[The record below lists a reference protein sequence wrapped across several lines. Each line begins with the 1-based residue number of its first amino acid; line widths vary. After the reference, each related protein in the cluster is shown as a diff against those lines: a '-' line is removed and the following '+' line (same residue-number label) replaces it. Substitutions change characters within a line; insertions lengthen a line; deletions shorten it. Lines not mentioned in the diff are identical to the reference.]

1 MGLNDDL
8 SSHFDR
14 RASGIRL
21 DPPALRDIRARARKR
36 QRNQRLATGI
46 AVIVVVA
53 ASIVGVRAIADNGET
68 TEKIQVLD
76 ESGGTDSPSGSE
88 NGSGSSG
95 SGIPPT
101 EDENS
106 ETPTPTEAPE
116 PPLAPE
122 PEPTPTQEPQ
132 TEQTATPPTPKP
144 EPTPTTPTTP
154 VPTPQPVEPEPVENR
169 CDYSYTDEDWY
180 TLEGTGT
187 QLIDFRGR
195 DYRNCNLSGAL
206 LSFADFSGSD
216 LSGADLSG
224 ADVRYGF
231 FNNAK
236 LINADLSGA
245 LLTGVDFSG
254 ADLTG
259 ADLSG
264 STRIYAS
271 FANAVTTGCTD
282 CTQTVPING
291 GAGQE
296 EPAVTEV
303 RTLPTPIVACSSDG
317 NDVEASWN
325 EVPEAADYSIFLYV
339 DRQRYLPG
347 DLRVVT
353 SSTSHAFNGMDWEA
367 SYEIWIFALASGD
380 ERNRSVMDSSAG
392 IATCTTGANPAG
404 SGSPRR
410 LPAPS
415 IDCSPGGD
423 DFELSVTYDLSW
435 AEISGAVE
443 YFITYQE
450 EGDDV
455 IISGGWQSHSTV
467 GMDWAKPSTEYTI
480 SVQAFGDGSRTVIA
494 AGEVGTAKCSFDTE
508 K

>member
-1 MGLNDDL
+1 M
-8 SSHFDR
+8 
-14 RASGIRL
+14 
-21 DPPALRDIRARARKR
+21 
-36 QRNQRLATGI
+36 
-46 AVIVVVA
+46 
-53 ASIVGVRAIADNGET
+53 
-68 TEKIQVLD
+68 
-76 ESGGTDSPSGSE
+76 
-88 NGSGSSG
+88 
-95 SGIPPT
+95 
-101 EDENS
+101 
-106 ETPTPTEAPE
+106 
-116 PPLAPE
+116 
-122 PEPTPTQEPQ
+122 
-132 TEQTATPPTPKP
+132 
-144 EPTPTTPTTP
+144 
-154 VPTPQPVEPEPVENR
+154 
-169 CDYSYTDEDWY
+169 
-180 TLEGTGT
+180 
-187 QLIDFRGR
+187 
-195 DYRNCNLSGAL
+195 

-224 ADVRYGF
+224 ADLRYGF

-282 CTQTVPING
+282 CTQTVPSSSG
-291 GAGQE
+291 SGQAE
-296 EPAVTEV
+296 AEITEV

-325 EVPEAADYSIFLYV
+325 EVPEAADYSIILYV

-367 SYEIWIFALASGD
+367 SNEIWVFALASGD
-380 ERNRSVMDSSAG
+380 ERNRSVMDSGAG

-423 DFELSVTYDLSW
+423 DFALSGTYDLSW
-435 AEISGAVE
+435 AAIPGAAE

-455 IISGGWQSHSTV
+455 IVSGGWQPHSTV

-480 SVQAFGDGSRTVIA
+480 SVQAFRDGSRTVIA